1 MKDFTIYVD
10 RVASVPVT
18 VEEAIALAY
27 VELRKSEDLQAMGYV
42 TSNGVNLADHAQYMT
57 RKIAELE
64 RMLE

>member
-1 MKDFTIYVD
+1 MKDLTIYVD
-10 RVASVPVT
+10 RVVSVPMT

-27 VELRKSEDLQAMGYV
+27 IELRKCEDLQAMGYD
-42 TSNGVNLADHAQYMT
+42 TCNGVKLADHAQYMT

>member
-1 MKDFTIYVD
+1 MRDLTIYVD
-10 RVASVPVT
+10 RVVSVPMT

-27 VELRKSEDLQAMGYV
+27 IELRKCEDLQTMGYS
-42 TSNGVNLADHAQYMT
+42 TCNGINLADHAHYMT